1 MLILHT
7 TQATPNLCPFVI
19 SAIWGCNWSSMS
31 QIRTDGM
38 WPLWK
43 QHNKKV
49 TTDTESYLGTDHLTS
64 DCGQGKTFVKEST
77 FLFFYNLKKI
87 HNNLLHPL
95 QGVRRIPK
103 GTVPPL
109 PPPPPPKKNRLPES
123 NVNLLPSY
131 WIFNFSK
138 PSRDCRWWEVLLQV
152 ANFSSYCLIRK
163 TLRLNWEGGFVED
176 LW

>member
-103 GTVPPL
+103 GTVPP
-109 PPPPPPKKNRLPES
+109 PPPPPPQKKTGYLKVMLTFYLPIEFLIL
-123 NVNLLPSY
+123 VNLQE
-131 WIFNFSK
+131 IAGGEKCCF
-138 PSRDCRWWEVLLQV
+138 RWQILAVTAW
-152 ANFSSYCLIRK
+152 
-163 TLRLNWEGGFVED
+163 
-176 LW
+176 